1 MKLEFNDGELAG
13 IATDALA
20 VPVFSE
26 SEPDAVGMLVTPLR
40 DAGELKGKAG
50 ELTLLHAPDGFAA
63 RRLLLVGCGD
73 NWSTEAAF
81 AFGGQA
87 VRAAEAR
94 GYRRL
99 ALALEGD
106 ARSAVAG
113 AVAGGFELRQYRL
126 EPDDSALEALVVCG
140 PRDGAE
146 AGFVVGECANLAREL
161 ACLPANEL
169 GPEEFAA
176 RAAADGPAHDLTV
189 TVMGEAELRAM
200 GAGALC
206 SVADGSARPPQL
218 VRLDWSPDGVPKEPH
233 LWLVGKG
240 ITFDTGGISIKP
252 SKNMQ
257 KMKYDMSGAAC
268 MYGAITAIARLG
280 VPLRVTGLLTLA
292 ENMPSGTA
300 TRPGDIVRAMNGKHI
315 EVDNTDAEGRLVL
328 ADALCYA
335 VAEGATHII
344 DSATLTGAVIYA
356 LGSTRVA
363 VMANDDA
370 LAGRVMA
377 AGDAAGE
384 RYWQLPMDA
393 EYGKLMKGEL
403 ADLKN
408 VSGTPEAGTVTAAKF
423 LEEFVDGTPW
433 VHLDIAGTAWDNKG
447 KPHLRKG
454 PTGITVRTL
463 VQLAETWAAE
473 AR

>member
-1 MKLEFNDGELAG
+1 MKLEFDDGKLSAV
-13 IATDALA
+13 AADALA
-20 VPVFSE
+20 VPVFKDE
-26 SEPDAVGMLVTPLR
+26 APDAVGALVAPLR
-40 DAGELKGKAG
+40 EAGELKGKPG

-63 RRLLLVGCGD
+63 RRLLLIGCGD
-73 NWSTEAAF
+73 DWSTEAAF

-87 VRAAEAR
+87 VRAANGR
-94 GYRRL
+94 GYHRL

-106 ARSAVAG
+106 AHSAVAG
-113 AVAGGFELRQYRL
+113 AVAGGFGLEQYRL
-126 EPDDSALEALVVCG
+126 EQDDSTLEALVVCG

-146 AGFVVGECANLAREL
+146 AGFVVGECANVAREL
-161 ACLPANEL
+161 ASLPANEL

-176 RAAADGPAHDLTV
+176 RAAAEGPAHGLAV
-189 TVMGEAELRAM
+189 NVMGEAELRAM

-218 VRLDWSPDGVPKEPH
+218 VRLDWSPGEAPKRVH

-268 MYGAITAIARLG
+268 MYGAITAIARLK
-280 VPLRVTGLLTLA
+280 VPLRVTALLALA

-300 TRPGDIVRAMNGKHI
+300 TRPGDIVRAMNGKHV

-356 LGSTRVA
+356 LGSTRAA

-447 KPHLRKG
+447 RPHLRKG

>member
-1 MKLEFNDGELAG
+1 MKLEFDDGELTG

-20 VPVFSE
+20 IPVFSE
-26 SEPDAVGMLVTPLR
+26 TEPDVVGALVAPLR

-50 ELTLLHAPDGFAA
+50 ELTLLHSPNGFAA
-63 RRLLLVGCGD
+63 RRLLLIGCGD
-73 NWSTEAAF
+73 DWSTEASF

-87 VRAAEAR
+87 VRAAESR
-94 GYRRL
+94 GYGQL
-99 ALALEGD
+99 ALALESD

-113 AVAGGFELRQYRL
+113 AVAGGFGLEQYRL
-126 EPDDSALEALVVCG
+126 KSDDNALETLVVCG
-140 PRDGAE
+140 PLDGAK
-146 AGFVVGECANLAREL
+146 AGFVVGECTNLAREL

-176 RAAADGPAHDLTV
+176 RAMADGPAHGLMV
-189 TVMGEAELRAM
+189 SVMGETELREM

-218 VRLDWSPDGVPKEPH
+218 VRLDWSPEGASKVPH

-252 SKNMQ
+252 SKNLQ

-280 VPLRVTGLLTLA
+280 VELRVTGLLTLA

-344 DSATLTGAVIYA
+344 DSATLTGAVTYA
-356 LGSTRVA
+356 LGSTRAA
-363 VMANDDA
+363 VMTNDDV
-370 LAGRVMA
+370 LAGRVIA
-377 AGDAAGE
+377 AGDVAGE

-408 VSGTPEAGTVTAAKF
+408 VSGTPEAGTITAAKF

-447 KPHLRKG
+447 KPHRPKG

-463 VQLAETWAAE
+463 VQLAETWASE
-473 AR
+473 AS